1 MEYAKRIRLIRA
13 HKGFTQEYVADKLAI
28 SQAAYSKME
37 RKAGS
42 CSLLTL
48 EKVADVLEVT
58 LPFLVDIKNE
68 HYKE

>member
-37 RKAGS
+37 RKAGN

-68 HYKE
+68 HYLE

>member
-37 RKAGS
+37 RKAGN

-68 HYKE
+68 HYT